1 MKVLVIGGSG
11 FIGSNLS
18 QELAERGHTITVLSR
33 SPDNDADADVRA
45 VSGDV
50 TDYDSIDGAFADQD
64 AVVNLVALSPLFKPS
79 GGNAMHDRV
88 HRGGTE
94 NIVTAGENHGVGKL
108 VQMSALGADSAG
120 STAYIRSKGDAEQAV
135 QTSSLDSVII
145 QPSVVFGDGGE
156 FVSFTK
162 MLTTPYV
169 TGLPGGGKTRFQPI
183 WIGDL
188 VPALADAVERDDY
201 VGEAYEIGGPEVL
214 TLADV
219 TRKVYRA
226 AGKSVRILPIPMVLA
241 RIGLTIGGFVPG
253 FPMGADQYRSLRFDN
268 TVSENRIDEF
278 PSVQSD
284 LQTFDA
290 YLTADGVGQTRH
302 ATHDDGRVG
311 G

>member
-18 QELAERGHTITVLSR
+18 RELAERGHTVTVLSR
-33 SPDNDADADVRA
+33 TPNIDAKADIRA

-50 TDYDSIDGAFADQD
+50 TDYDSIEDAFGGQD
-64 AVVNLVALSPLFKPS
+64 AIVNLVALSPLFQPS

-94 NIVTAGENHGVGKL
+94 NIVTAAENHDVGKL
-108 VQMSALGADSAG
+108 VQVSALGADPAG
-120 STAYIRSKGDAEQAV
+120 STAYIRSKGDAEQIV
-135 QTSSLDSVII
+135 RTSSLDSVII
-145 QPSVVFGDGGE
+145 RPSVVFGDGGE

-201 VGEAYEIGGPEVL
+201 VGEAYEIGGPEEL
-214 TLADV
+214 TLAAV

-226 AGKSVRILPIPMVLA
+226 AGQSVRILPIPMVLA

-278 PSVQSD
+278 PSVQAD
-284 LQTFDA
+284 LRTLDA
-290 YLTADGVGQTRH
+290 YLTADGVGQTRQ
-302 ATHDDGRVG
+302 AARDDSRVG